1 MRKTSRIIENHMDQ
15 ICTLQDLIRLAG
27 SIYGDDIPVVWSRAS
42 GKEYRR
48 TYRQFYDDV
57 SAVAD
62 SLTGKGICK
71 KNIAVMGTLDYYW
84 LTAFL
89 GIISSGNV
97 AVPLDRNDNVL
108 EEKIR
113 LADLYGIYMDD
124 AVKDRENFAAAHGIG
139 FILDMEECCRAA
151 EIGEKSRNGSFLYE
165 SAPDDDAMIV
175 FTSGT
180 TGMSKGVVLTNRNII
195 ANTKCGVFFLDD
207 GIQEG
212 GRTIPVLPPTHMLQ
226 VTVGLL
232 TPLYYGVTLCF
243 GGGIKYISKNMKD
256 FRPEVMVLVPMVV
269 ENLYEKI
276 QIKIKKKLSERK
288 LRVIIRFSETMR
300 KLGIDLRYRLF
311 REIHETF
318 GGKLRTIVCGG
329 SSLDADVIRGLDIY
343 GIQVLEGY
351 GITECSPV
359 ISCNRKTSRLIGSVG
374 VKAPDEFCQIK
385 IIDGELCVRG
395 DIVFREYFHN
405 EKETIAAK
413 PDGWFHTGDIC
424 NMNDDGYIYITGRKK
439 NLIILSDGNNVSPEE
454 IESYFCGHP
463 YIKSIFVSEHSSRRN
478 CLVASVH
485 PNFEVFEEAEKTN
498 IHVKIKEHIKEINRR
513 LPAFKRIGK
522 VVFYDED
529 FEKTALGKI
538 RRFKYIQE
546 NNANAG

>member
-1 MRKTSRIIENHMDQ
+1 MRKTSRIIEKHMDQ
-15 ICTLQDLIRLAG
+15 ISTLQDLVRLTG
-27 SIYGDDIPVVWSRAS
+27 SIYGDDIPVVWNKTS
-42 GKEYRR
+42 GGEYRR
-48 TYRQFYDDV
+48 TYRQFCDDV

-62 SLTGKGICK
+62 SLAGNGICK
-71 KNIAVMGTLDYYW
+71 ERIAVMGTLDYHW

-89 GIISSGNV
+89 GIISSGNI
-97 AVPLDRNDNVL
+97 AVPLDRNDNTID
-108 EEKIR
+108 EKIE

-124 AVKDRENFAAAHGIG
+124 TVKDRETFAAAHGIG
-139 FILDMEECCRAA
+139 FVLVPDRCCMSDEAA
-151 EIGEKSRNGSFLYE
+151 GNGSNGQFIYE
-165 SAPDDDAMIV
+165 SDPDDDAMIV

-180 TGMSKGVVLTNRNII
+180 TGTSKGVVLTNRNII

-243 GGGIKYISKNMKD
+243 GGGIKYISKNMKN
-256 FRPEVMVLVPMVV
+256 FSPEVMVLVPMVV

-276 QIKIKKKLSERK
+276 DLKIRKKLSERK
-288 LRVIIRFSETMR
+288 LKAIIRFSETMR
-300 KLGIDLRYRLF
+300 KLGIDLRYKLF
-311 REIHETF
+311 REVHEAF
-318 GGKLRTIVCGG
+318 GGRLRTIVCGG

-359 ISCNRKTSRLIGSVG
+359 ISCNRKVSRLVGSVG
-374 VKAPDEFCQIK
+374 VKAPDEFCQVK

-395 DIVFREYFHN
+395 DIVFREYFRN
-405 EKETIAAK
+405 ESETRAAK

-424 NMNDDGYIYITGRKK
+424 AMDEEGYIHITGRKK

-454 IESYFCGHP
+454 IEGYFCSHP
-463 YIKSIFVSEHSSRRN
+463 YIKSMFISEHSSRRN
-478 CLVASVH
+478 GLVASVH
-485 PNFEVFEEAEKTN
+485 PDFEMFEEAEKMD
-498 IHVKIKEHIKEINRR
+498 IHLKINEHIKEINRG

>member
-1 MRKTSRIIENHMDQ
+1 
-15 ICTLQDLIRLAG
+15 
-27 SIYGDDIPVVWSRAS
+27 
-42 GKEYRR
+42 
-48 TYRQFYDDV
+48 
-57 SAVAD
+57 
-62 SLTGKGICK
+62 
-71 KNIAVMGTLDYYW
+71 
-84 LTAFL
+84 
-89 GIISSGNV
+89 
-97 AVPLDRNDNVL
+97 
-108 EEKIR
+108 
-113 LADLYGIYMDD
+113 
-124 AVKDRENFAAAHGIG
+124 
-139 FILDMEECCRAA
+139 
-151 EIGEKSRNGSFLYE
+151 
-165 SAPDDDAMIV
+165 
-175 FTSGT
+175 
-180 TGMSKGVVLTNRNII
+180 
-195 ANTKCGVFFLDD
+195 
-207 GIQEG
+207 
-212 GRTIPVLPPTHMLQ
+212 
-226 VTVGLL
+226 
-232 TPLYYGVTLCF
+232 
-243 GGGIKYISKNMKD
+243 MKD
-256 FRPEVMVLVPMVV
+256 FRPEVMILVPMVV

-288 LRVIIRFSETMR
+288 LRAIIRFSETMR

-311 REIHETF
+311 REVHETF

-424 NMNDDGYIYITGRKK
+424 NMDDDGYIHITGRKK
-439 NLIILSDGNNVSPEE
+439 NLIILSYGNNVSPEE
-454 IESYFCGHP
+454 IEGYFCGHP

-485 PNFEVFEEAEKTN
+485 PNFEMFEEAEKTN

>member
-1 MRKTSRIIENHMDQ
+1 MRKTSRIIEKHMDQ
-15 ICTLQDLIRLAG
+15 ISTLQDLVRLTG
-27 SIYGDDIPVVWSRAS
+27 SIYGDDIPVVWNKTS
-42 GKEYRR
+42 GEEYRR
-48 TYRQFYDDV
+48 TYRQFCGDV

-71 KNIAVMGTLDYYW
+71 ERIAVMGTLDYHW
-84 LTAFL
+84 LVAFL
-89 GIISSGNV
+89 GIISSGNI
-97 AVPLDRNDNVL
+97 AVPLDRSDNTL
-108 EEKIR
+108 AEKIG
-113 LADLYGIYMDD
+113 LADLYGIYMDET
-124 AVKDRENFAAAHGIG
+124 VKDREVFAAGQGIG
-139 FILDMEECCRAA
+139 FVLDTEECCRAA
-151 EIGEKSRNGSFLYE
+151 GASGNRRNGSFMYE
-165 SAPDDDAMIV
+165 SDPDDDAMIV

-180 TGMSKGVVLTNRNII
+180 TGRSKGVVLTNRNII

-243 GGGIKYISKNMKD
+243 GGGIKYISKNMKA
-256 FRPEVMVLVPMVV
+256 FSPEVMVLVPMVV

-276 QIKIKKKLSERK
+276 QIRIKKKLPERK
-288 LRVIIRFSETMR
+288 LRAVIRFSETMR

-311 REIHETF
+311 REVHEAF
-318 GGKLRTIVCGG
+318 GGRLRTIVCGG
-329 SSLDADVIRGLDIY
+329 SGLDADVIRGLDIY

-359 ISCNRKTSRLIGSVG
+359 ISCNRNVSRLVGSVG
-374 VKAPDEFCQIK
+374 VKAPDEFCQVK

-395 DIVFREYFHN
+395 DIVFREYFRN
-405 EKETIAAK
+405 EKETKAAK

-424 NMNDDGYIYITGRKK
+424 AMDEDGYIHITGRKK

-454 IESYFCGHP
+454 IEGYFCSHP
-463 YIKSIFVSEHSSRRN
+463 YIKSMFISEHSSRRN

-485 PNFEVFEEAEKTN
+485 PNFEVFEEAERTD
-498 IHVKIKEHIKEINRR
+498 IRLKINEYIKEINRR

-538 RRFKYIQE
+538 RRFKYTQE
-546 NNANAG
+546 NNKNAG

>member
-1 MRKTSRIIENHMDQ
+1 MRKTSRIIERHMDQ
-15 ICTLQDLIRLAG
+15 ISTLQDLVHLTG
-27 SIYGDDIPVVWSRAS
+27 SVYGDDIPVVWDMTS
-42 GKEYRR
+42 GTEYSM
-48 TYRQFYDDV
+48 TYRQLCGDV

-62 SLTGKGICK
+62 YLTGKGICRRR
-71 KNIAVMGTLDYYW
+71 IAVMGALDHHW

-89 GIISSGNV
+89 GIISSGNI
-97 AVPLDRNDNVL
+97 AVPLDRNDNTL
-108 EEKIR
+108 EEKIG
-113 LADLYGIYMDD
+113 LADLYGIYMDET
-124 AVKDRENFAAAHGIG
+124 VKDHENFASSHGIG
-139 FILDMEECCRAA
+139 FVLDTEECCRAA
-151 EIGEKSRNGSFLYE
+151 EAAGNGSNGQFIYE
-165 SAPDDDAMIV
+165 SHPDDDAMIV

-180 TGMSKGVVLTNRNII
+180 TGMGKGVVLTNRNII

-243 GGGIKYISKNMKD
+243 GGGIKYISKNMKT
-256 FRPEVMVLVPMVV
+256 FSPEVMVLVPMVV

-276 QIKIKKKLSERK
+276 DLKIRKKLSERK
-288 LRVIIRFSETMR
+288 LKAIIRFSETMR
-300 KLGIDLRYRLF
+300 KLGIDLRYKLF
-311 REIHETF
+311 REVHEAF
-318 GGKLRTIVCGG
+318 GGRLRTIVCGG

-359 ISCNRKTSRLIGSVG
+359 ISCNRNVSRLVGSVG

-395 DIVFREYFHN
+395 DIVFREYFRN
-405 EKETIAAK
+405 EKETQAAK

-424 NMNDDGYIYITGRKK
+424 DMDEDGYIHITGRKK

-454 IESYFCGHP
+454 IEGYFCSHP
-463 YIKSIFVSEHSSRRN
+463 YIKSMFISEHSSRRN

-485 PNFEVFEEAEKTN
+485 PNFEVFEEAEKMD
-498 IHVKIKEHIKEINRR
+498 IHLKINEHIKEINRR